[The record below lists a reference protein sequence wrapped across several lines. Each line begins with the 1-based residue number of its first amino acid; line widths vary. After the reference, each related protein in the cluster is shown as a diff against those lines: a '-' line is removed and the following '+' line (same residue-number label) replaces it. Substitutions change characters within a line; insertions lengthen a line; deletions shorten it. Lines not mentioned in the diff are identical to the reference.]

1 MLEQQTDKTYVNPI
15 PYHVAIIMDGN
26 RRWAKQKDMP
36 SAFGHWKGAEV
47 LTDIVKAAS
56 NLGIK
61 ILTVYAF
68 STENWLR
75 NPSEVEYLMQ
85 LFENYLIQQKDS
97 MIQEGVKLDAI
108 GDLSKLPA
116 RLLKV
121 FYDVK
126 EATRNGNK
134 IELVLALSYG
144 GRDDILRGIKS
155 IIDDCEAGKLSKDE
169 ITETVFSNYL
179 DTKKWHDPDLLIR
192 TSGEKRLSNFLL
204 WQLCYTE
211 VVITE
216 ELWPDFSSECL
227 ENAISEYRQRK
238 RRKGFL

>member
-1 MLEQQTDKTYVNPI
+1 MMQQLAEKTLLNPV
-15 PYHVAIIMDGN
+15 PDHVAIIMDGN

-47 LTDIVKAAS
+47 LTEIVKASS

-85 LFENYLIQQKDS
+85 LFENYLIQQKDD
-97 MIQEGVKLDAI
+97 MIAQGVRLDAI
-108 GDLSKLPA
+108 GDLEKLPE
-116 RLLKV
+116 RLQKV
-121 FYDVK
+121 FNEVK
-126 EATRNGNK
+126 EATRFGSK
-134 IELVLALSYG
+134 IELILALSYG
-144 GRDDILRGIKS
+144 GRDDILRGVKS
-155 IIDDCEAGKLSKDE
+155 VIDDCQSGRISKDE
-169 ITETVFSNYL
+169 ITEAVFSKYL
-179 DTKKWHDPDLLIR
+179 DTKKWQDPDLLIR

-211 VVITE
+211 VVISD

-227 ENAISEYRQRK
+227 ENAVSEYRQRK

>member
-1 MLEQQTDKTYVNPI
+1 MLEEQTDKTYLNSI
-15 PYHVAIIMDGN
+15 PNHVAIIMDGN

-56 NLGIK
+56 NLGVK
-61 ILTVYAF
+61 VLTVYAF

-108 GDLSKLPA
+108 GDLSKLPE
-116 RLLKV
+116 RLQKV
-121 FYDVK
+121 FHDVK
-126 EATRNGNK
+126 HATSSGNK

-169 ITETVFSNYL
+169 ITEMVFSKYL

-211 VVITE
+211 VVISD